1 LDTAA
6 VLPQNHIEHSAGENM
21 SSKRKLNIWPLWALV
36 GAIVLFCLLSCS
48 SLKELVGWDP
58 HSDSTET
65 RNPVPDDEIGR
76 FVASVRPHRGN
87 PDSHYETG
95 CSLQERG
102 RHKLAIREFEQVV
115 VLDPSHARAYNRMG
129 ISYDFLGDSSRAMEN
144 YKKALSMDPDLDYV
158 HNNLGYSYL
167 LQGNPDAAIQAF
179 QRAIALDAEKK
190 RYHNN
195 LAMAYGEKGQFGL
208 AFEEFKQAESEPKAY
223 RNLALLLYRKG
234 HYKDAATNLGKA
246 LAASFPKTD
255 KENDAATIEVRSE
268 PDWQERSEQQVFAR
282 PIISTERGEQSDT
295 AKAGEVL
302 AKTVPEAGE
311 AMVEQAEDT
320 FQTVV
325 FVPIPKSKNMVISK
339 GKTEQK
345 EPDTPPEVGVE
356 VLNGNGVN
364 RMATRVGGYLSERG
378 FLVLSPRNADHFN
391 HPETKIY
398 YCIGYLQDA
407 YRVAQ
412 VIPGYQNMEKAEQS
426 KHANAKIEV
435 LIGKDMIP
443 FDEIFRRHVADL
455 EHHSPLS

>member
-1 LDTAA
+1 
-6 VLPQNHIEHSAGENM
+6 M
-21 SSKRKLNIWPLWALV
+21 SNRRKLNIWPLWALV

-65 RNPVPDDEIGR
+65 RSHVSDEDIGS
-76 FVASVRPHRGN
+76 FVTGIRPHRGN
-87 PDSHYETG
+87 PDSHYEMG

-115 VLDPSHARAYNRMG
+115 VLDPSHARAYNRMA
-129 ISYDFLGDSSRAMEN
+129 ISYDFLGDSPRAMEN
-144 YKKALSMDPDLDYV
+144 YKKALSMGPNLDYV
-158 HNNLGYSYL
+158 HNNLGYSHL
-167 LQGNPDAAIQAF
+167 LQGNPDAAIESF
-179 QRAIALDAEKK
+179 QRAIALDGENK

-195 LAMAYGEKGQFGL
+195 LAMAYGEKGQFDL
-208 AFEEFKQAESEPKAY
+208 AFEEFKQAEGEPKAY

-234 HYKDAATNLGKA
+234 HYREAATNLGKA

-255 KENDAATIEVRSE
+255 KEKDAATIEVRTE
-268 PDWQERSEQQVFAR
+268 PDRQGGSEHQVFAR
-282 PIISTERGEQSDT
+282 QIISIDRVEQSDT

-302 AKTVPEAGE
+302 GKAVPEPGE
-311 AMVEQAEDT
+311 AMVGQAEDA

-325 FVPIPKSKNMVISK
+325 FIPIPKNKNMVISK
-339 GKTEQK
+339 EKTEQE
-345 EPDTPPEVGVE
+345 EPDTPPEAGVE

-364 RMATRVGGYLSERG
+364 RMAARVGGYLSERG
-378 FLVLSPRNADHFN
+378 FLVLSPRNADHFS

-412 VIPGYQNMEKAEQS
+412 VIPGYQNMEKAEQL
-426 KHANAKIEV
+426 KRPNAKIKV
-435 LIGKDMIP
+435 LIGRDMIP